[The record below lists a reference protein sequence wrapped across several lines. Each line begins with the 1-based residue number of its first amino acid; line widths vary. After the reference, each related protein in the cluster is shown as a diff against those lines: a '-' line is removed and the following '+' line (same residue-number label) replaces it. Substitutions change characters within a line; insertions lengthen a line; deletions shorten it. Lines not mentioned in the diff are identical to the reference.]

1 MYVFFLLVSIFLF
14 GYLIFILVD
23 SDDQETEEGRE
34 THEEVE
40 EDTQDTQDTQ
50 TTQDT
55 QDTQTRK
62 AKRAKAKSAIMSEEQ
77 ELEFA
82 DFLKDHEWFYNM
94 NVSVHLIFH

>member
-50 TTQDT
+50 TEQ
-55 QDTQTRK
+55 RK